1 MAIKRGGGPG
11 GPRVPPR
18 LPHHETPGGAQRSDG
33 SRSAGDARAGDARAA
48 AYDADAFE
56 DEVSGPGVTRSASG
70 DRAEDVFGRPEQRSS
85 SVRNTER
92 LLETTFDRLAREY
105 AAVHADARA
114 VVDQL
119 ATDRFSPAA
128 LDAAG
133 PELREQ
139 RARMGKIRARLSN
152 IRRRLRTIAMPA
164 GTALDL
170 QLQQRLG
177 DQIRTLTDLEK
188 GAERALMALQLA
200 TTFRPRGADGR
211 PVQVTR
217 VNVESAGD
225 RHALATDLARRAP
238 DATVTDTM
246 LRLLTGAPSSAAG
259 DSTRDGTSDVDALR
273 RFAEAQLGT

>member
-18 LPHHETPGGAQRSDG
+18 LPHPEVPGGAQRGDG
-33 SRSAGDARAGDARAA
+33 PRSAGDARAA

-119 ATDRFSPAA
+119 AQDRFSPAA
-128 LDAAG
+128 LEAAG

-152 IRRRLRTIAMPA
+152 IRRRLRTIALPA

-170 QLQQRLG
+170 QLQPRLG
-177 DQIRTLTDLEK
+177 DQIRKLTDLEK

-211 PVQVTR
+211 PVPVTR
-217 VNVESAGD
+217 VNVESASD
-225 RHALATDLARRAP
+225 RHALGSELARGAP

-246 LRLLTGAPSSAAG
+246 LRLLTGAPSPAASGSA
-259 DSTRDGTSDVDALR
+259 RDGTSDVDLLR
-273 RFAEAQLGT
+273 LFAEAQLGT